1 MAKKLRSQPLS
12 SEENEILSETL
23 TRQKYR
29 KKMFAVMHGEQFV
42 STLSFW
48 KLVIISYMVL

>member
-23 TRQKYR
+23 ARQKYR
-29 KKMFAVMHGEQFV
+29 KKC
-42 STLSFW
+42 LP
-48 KLVIISYMVL
+48 